1 MDVFWSP
8 HARSLL
14 DEIVVGM
21 AEALSVDDALRW
33 EADFRNAAERMGDFP
48 FLGAVV
54 PVECFAVIP
63 KDVDQLRQVF
73 CGPYRIVYE
82 PVGDEIHILAIRH
95 SRMLVST
102 ADTFWN

>member
-14 DEIVVGM
+14 DEIVIGI
-21 AEALSVDDALRW
+21 AEALSVEDALRW
-33 EADFRNAAERMGDFP
+33 EADFRDAADGIGDFP
-48 FLGAVV
+48 FSGAMV